1 MEDNKPNYYAVIPAE
16 IRYDQNLKANEKL
29 MYGEIAALSN
39 KTGECWANNNYF
51 AELYGVSNKT
61 VSTWIHSLIACG
73 YIETELEYKGKEIS
87 GRKIKLLY
95 PYGKKLPY
103 LWKKTSIPME
113 EKVIDNNISIN
124 NISNNK
130 EKDNIIINNNIIQ
143 KESKNKFKIP
153 TLEEVQKYIT
163 EKKLNINAK
172 QFIDYYEEGN
182 WCDSKGNKVKNWK
195 QKLLTWNGR
204 RQRNSASN
212 RPTTYIPDNTEKD
225 IWLGTEEEFYKL
237 MEKQKGDK

>member
-1 MEDNKPNYYAVIPAE
+1 
-16 IRYDQNLKANEKL
+16 
-29 MYGEIAALSN
+29 
-39 KTGECWANNNYF
+39 
-51 AELYGVSNKT
+51 
-61 VSTWIHSLIACG
+61 
-73 YIETELEYKGKEIS
+73 
-87 GRKIKLLY
+87 
-95 PYGKKLPY
+95 
-103 LWKKTSIPME
+103 ME